1 MKNLG
6 FKLLNIVKFYV
17 YAQCSSFFWCIG
29 SPVGILGQNST
40 SFWKTFTLRRFYNI
54 FLTVHL
60 HLFIC
65 QGSEHW
71 NSYWY
76 VRSSKNVCDW
86 GGQQWTGLIHTNLLT
101 LTQIWSTLRGTPHF
115 STSDCGSNCNDISSA
130 AAVAAADIADIYIY
144 PDSGEQQQGN
154 LHQFWQS
161 KIKMQLQVDTKTCG
175 NYVLLKDKS
184 DVILDSKTR
193 NCNKSS
199 I

>member
-86 GGQQWTGLIHTNLLT
+86 GGQQWTWLIHTNTDTDMIHIAGHAALFH
-101 LTQIWSTLRGTPHF
+101 LRLRLKLQWYF
-115 STSDCGSNCNDISSA
+115 CSL
-130 AAVAAADIADIYIY
+130 VAAADTADKH
-144 PDSGEQQQGN
+144 
-154 LHQFWQS
+154 LHRQRRPTTW
-161 KIKMQLQVDTKTCG
+161 
-175 NYVLLKDKS
+175 KS
-184 DVILDSKTR
+184 APILTE
-193 NCNKSS
+193 
-199 I
+199 

>member
-76 VRSSKNVCDW
+76 VMRSKKQKKCLWLRRTAVDRAHSYKPPNTDTDMIHIA
-86 GGQQWTGLIHTNLLT
+86 GHAALFHLRLRLKLQWYFCSL
-101 LTQIWSTLRGTPHF
+101 
-115 STSDCGSNCNDISSA
+115 
-130 AAVAAADIADIYIY
+130 VAAADTADKH
-144 PDSGEQQQGN
+144 
-154 LHQFWQS
+154 LHRQRRPTTW
-161 KIKMQLQVDTKTCG
+161 
-175 NYVLLKDKS
+175 KS
-184 DVILDSKTR
+184 APILTEWEVK
-193 NCNKSS
+193 NAASS
-199 I
+199 WYENMWKLCAS